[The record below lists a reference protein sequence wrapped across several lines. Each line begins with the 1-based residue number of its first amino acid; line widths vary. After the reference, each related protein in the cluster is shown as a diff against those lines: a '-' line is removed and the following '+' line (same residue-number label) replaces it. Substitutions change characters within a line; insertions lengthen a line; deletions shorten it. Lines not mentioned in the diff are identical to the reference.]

1 MASQSNDL
9 ISLAPI
15 SAATTVNRMAI
26 VFQKEVR
33 EIFRD
38 KRTRF
43 SVIISPLLITPL
55 LFALMGKMISSQVA
69 DAKAGK
75 LQVGYV
81 GDANNAVLAKIQK
94 IDPNVQWTNIKV
106 DEIEKSVKDHKVK
119 AVAVLPPEMGSDIA
133 SDKTVIVKIFF
144 DAGNEGSSRATDR
157 VTSMFD
163 KQGQKIVAE
172 RLAKNNLSPELAT
185 PFKMHPTPISSGGT
199 TALMVLSSLLP
210 YILAISAISGG
221 IYAANDLVAGEKER
235 GTMETLL
242 VTPASRRDIV
252 LGKYFA
258 VATVCM
264 TSSLLSVVGLLIP
277 FYSHLPVYNWLTRG
291 GGLTLSPISI
301 LSILFVQLP
310 LAVLFA
316 GALLALST
324 YARNQKEAQ
333 TYLGPVMILVMVPSM
348 MSMMV
353 KADSG
358 LSFALVPVLNATLVL
373 KQALSGA
380 VNPSFM
386 VVAVLASV
394 FYAGIALT
402 FAVKLFQKESVLL
415 KA

>member
-1 MASQSNDL
+1 MPNETGPNT
-9 ISLAPI
+9 PI
-15 SAATTVNRMAI
+15 ATAARSVNRLLL
-26 VFQKEVR
+26 VYQKEVR

-38 KRTRF
+38 RRTRF

-55 LFALMGKMISSQVA
+55 LFALMGKMISNQVA
-69 DAKAGK
+69 DAKAGQ

-81 GDANNAVLAKIQK
+81 GSPSSALLTNIQK
-94 IDPNVQWTNIKV
+94 SDPNVHWANIKE
-106 DEIEKSVKDHKVK
+106 DEIEKTIKEHKIK
-119 AVAVLPPEMGSDIA
+119 AIALLPETMESDVAA
-133 SDKTVIVKIFF
+133 DKTVILKIFF
-144 DAGNEGSSRATDR
+144 DAGNDSSNSASNRIE
-157 VTSMFD
+157 SLFEQ
-163 KQGQKIVAE
+163 QGRQVVAE
-172 RLAKNNLSPELAT
+172 RLAKNSLSPELAT
-185 PFKMHPTPISSGGT
+185 PFKMQPTPISSGGT
-199 TALMVLSSLLP
+199 AALMILSSLLP

-235 GTMETLL
+235 GTLETLL
-242 VTPASRRDIV
+242 VTPASRKDIV
-252 LGKYFA
+252 LGKYLA

-277 FYSHLPVYNWLTRG
+277 FYSRLPVYNWLTRG
-291 GGLTLSPISI
+291 GGLSLSPVSV

-358 LSFALVPVLNATLVL
+358 LSFALIPVLNATLVL

-386 VVAVLASV
+386 IVAVLASML
-394 FYAGIALT
+394 YAGIALT
-402 FAVKLFQKESVLL
+402 FAVSLFQKESVLL